1 MAQLLDR
8 KPEDQQDTEEFSSLE
23 EIEQVEQEA
32 EEPTLEDTQEPEED
46 DGIPDKYRGKDIKD
60 IVQMHQEAE
69 KLLGRQSSEVGE
81 LRKIVDDF
89 VKSQIQAAPSPQ
101 KETDEEIDFFAD
113 PERAI
118 ARAIENHPKLKQAE
132 ETSLAMKQQQILAQ
146 LKQAEE
152 TSLAMKQQ
160 QILAQLQNN
169 HPDFIDII
177 QDQKFQDWRDST
189 SVRRELY
196 ERADKNFDYEAAN
209 ELLTLW
215 KERQGMVAETAK
227 VQEQDR
233 KRQLKAAS
241 TGSTTGSTEAPSR
254 KIYRRADIIELMKTN
269 PKRYQQLHDEIMLAY
284 AEKRVR

>member
-1 MAQLLDR
+1 MAQLLDP
-8 KPEDQQDTEEFSSLE
+8 KPEDQQEDEEFASLE
-23 EIEQVEQEA
+23 ETEEVEQEA

-46 DGIPDKYRGKDIKD
+46 DGIPEKYRGKDIKD

-89 VKSQIQAAPSPQ
+89 VKSQIQAASSPQ
-101 KETDEEIDFFAD
+101 QEPDEEIDFFTD
-113 PERAI
+113 PEKAI

-132 ETSLAMKQQQILAQ
+132 ETSM
-146 LKQAEE
+146 
-152 TSLAMKQQ
+152 AMKQQ

-169 HPDFIDII
+169 HPDFINII
-177 QDQKFQDWRDST
+177 QDQKFQDWKEAT

-196 ERADKNFDYEAAN
+196 ERADKKFDYEAAN
-209 ELLTLW
+209 ELITLW

-241 TGSTTGSTEAPSR
+241 TGSTSGSTEAPSR

>member
-8 KPEDQQDTEEFSSLE
+8 KPEDQQEDEEFISLE
-23 EIEQVEQEA
+23 EVEEVEQEA

-89 VKSQIQAAPSPQ
+89 VKSQIQAASSPQ
-101 KETDEEIDFFAD
+101 QEPDEEIDFFSD
-113 PERAI
+113 PEKAI
-118 ARAIENHPKLKQAE
+118 ARAIENHPKLRQAE
-132 ETSLAMKQQQILAQ
+132 ETSMAMR
-146 LKQAEE
+146 
-152 TSLAMKQQ
+152 QQ

-169 HPDFIDII
+169 HPDFINII
-177 QDQKFQDWRDST
+177 QDQKFQDWKEST
-189 SVRRELY
+189 AVRRELY
-196 ERADKNFDYEAAN
+196 ERADKQFDYEAAN
-209 ELLTLW
+209 ELLVLW
-215 KERQGMVAETAK
+215 KERQGMVTETAK

-241 TGSTTGSTEAPSR
+241 TGSTTGSTESPSR
-254 KIYRRADIIELMKTN
+254 KIYRRADIIKLMQTD
-269 PKRYQQLHDEIMLAY
+269 PKRYTQLQPEIMAAY
-284 AEKRVR
+284 AEGRVK

>member
-8 KPEDQQDTEEFSSLE
+8 KPEDQQDDEEFASLDEVE
-23 EIEQVEQEA
+23 EVEQEA

-89 VKSQIQAAPSPQ
+89 VKSQIQAAQSPQ
-101 KETDEEIDFFAD
+101 QETDEEIDFFAD
-113 PERAI
+113 PEKAI

-132 ETSLAMKQQQILAQ
+132 ETSM
-146 LKQAEE
+146 
-152 TSLAMKQQ
+152 AMKQQ
-160 QILAQLQNN
+160 QILAQLQNT
-169 HPDFIDII
+169 HPDFLDVI
-177 QDQKFQDWRDST
+177 QDQKFQDWKEAT

-196 ERADKNFDYEAAN
+196 DRADKNFDYEAAN

-215 KERQGMVAETAK
+215 KERQGMVAETTK
-227 VQEQDR
+227 VQAEDR

-241 TGSTTGSTEAPSR
+241 TGTTSGSAEAPSR